1 MAKEKTFVED
11 VQRDLYDF
19 RDEEIDFYRV
29 DTGLTEDIV
38 LQISEENIIISCD
51 AFCCN
56 VPETGS
62 ADRAAWQ

>member
-29 DTGLTEDIV
+29 DTGLTESIPV
-38 LQISEENIIISCD
+38 
-51 AFCCN
+51 
-56 VPETGS
+56 
-62 ADRAAWQ
+62 